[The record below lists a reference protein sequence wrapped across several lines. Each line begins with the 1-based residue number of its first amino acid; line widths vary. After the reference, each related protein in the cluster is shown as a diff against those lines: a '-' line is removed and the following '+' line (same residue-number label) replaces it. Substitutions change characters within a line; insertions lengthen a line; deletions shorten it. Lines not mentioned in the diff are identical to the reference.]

1 MNMQTLVFTDKVSQI
16 RNISE
21 LPAIPKVAQLILQEI
36 MDEHVD
42 IGKLSR
48 VIEMDPGLM
57 ARIVGLANSAF
68 FGRNEKIYSVS
79 DAIIKVLGLTTV
91 RSLALSI
98 VLSLPFRVEQCVGFK
113 LSDYWLEAML
123 TASIVKELAPYVC
136 AAKGEIDFSVA
147 YICGLMHNI
156 GLLILVHQFRDEMAS
171 VYRSDPDIHSEAFQL
186 AEKDILGL
194 SHAQAG
200 SILARKWHIPE
211 NIIAVVENHHNTAYK
226 GDYWKMSLVVG
237 ISSRIA
243 NTIRV
248 DTNIFKTD
256 CTDILKRICV
266 SPRMIERIVAKIKA
280 QRGEIESL
288 SRMLAM
294 A

>member
-1 MNMQTLVFTDKVSQI
+1 MQTLVFTDKVSQI

-68 FGRNEKIYSVS
+68 FGRNENIYSVS

-98 VLSLPFRVEQCVGFK
+98 VLSLPFRVEQCAGFK

-123 TASIVKELAPYVC
+123 TASIVKELAPNIC
-136 AAKGEIDFSVA
+136 AVKDEIDFSVA
-147 YICGLMHNI
+147 YICGLLHNI
-156 GLLILVHQFRDEMAS
+156 GLLVLVHQFRDEMAS
-171 VYRSDPDIHSEAFQL
+171 VYRREPDIHSEAFL
-186 AEKDILGL
+186 RAEKDILGL

-200 SILARKWHIPE
+200 VILARKWHIPE
-211 NIIAVVENHHNTAYK
+211 NIIAAVENHHNPSFK
-226 GDYWKMSLVVG
+226 GDYWKLSLVVG

-243 NTIRV
+243 NAIRV
-248 DTNIFKTD
+248 NPNKIEMD
-256 CTDILKRICV
+256 CADILKRICV
-266 SPRMIERIVAKIKA
+266 SPQMIEGIVDKIKA
-280 QRGEIESL
+280 QRDEIESL
-288 SRMLAM
+288 SRILAM